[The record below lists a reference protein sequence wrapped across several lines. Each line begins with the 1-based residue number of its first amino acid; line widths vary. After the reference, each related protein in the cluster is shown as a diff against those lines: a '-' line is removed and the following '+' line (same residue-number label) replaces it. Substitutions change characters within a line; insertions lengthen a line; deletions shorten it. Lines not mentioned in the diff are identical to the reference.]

1 MEDRTLL
8 PTDSICLVNVV
19 TPSVLSQ
26 LTAYSIMHGSTPVT
40 TNTEF
45 TYAAQHDPQREF
57 LISRAEDI
65 LEKAAQ
71 RLRQKDVSHKTCA
84 LLIFPCTNT

>member
-26 LTAYSIMHGSTPVT
+26 LTAYSIMHGTAPVT
-40 TNTEF
+40 TTTEF
-45 TYAAQHDPQREF
+45 TYAAQRDPQREF
-57 LISRAEDI
+57 LVSRAEDI
-65 LEKAAQ
+65 LEKVAQ
-71 RLRQKDVSHKTCA
+71 RLRQKNVSHKTLHC
-84 LLIFPCTNT
+84 